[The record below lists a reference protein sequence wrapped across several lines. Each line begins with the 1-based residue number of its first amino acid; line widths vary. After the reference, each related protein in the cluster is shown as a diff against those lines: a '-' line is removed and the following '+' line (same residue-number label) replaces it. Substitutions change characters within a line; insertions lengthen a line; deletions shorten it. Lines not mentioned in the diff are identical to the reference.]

1 MKYRIAIC
9 DDVRADANYLCG
21 IVETWAQKSNVA
33 VELKT
38 FPSAEAFLFAY
49 AEDKLWHILLLD
61 VEMGKM
67 SGVELAKT
75 VRRENKE
82 LQIVFVTGYSDYIS
96 DGYDVEALHY
106 LVKPVS
112 EEKLMAVLDRAV
124 QRLIRSERALF
135 FDAHGEAVRIPL
147 REIRY
152 FEVRQNYVTIHAG
165 QEYVLKKTLGELE
178 KELDNG
184 FFRTG
189 RSFVV
194 NLSYI
199 RKITKTE
206 VHLSD
211 DTAIPLPRGMYE
223 ALNRA
228 MIRHF

>member
-1 MKYRIAIC
+1 M
-9 DDVRADANYLCG
+9 
-21 IVETWAQKSNVA
+21 
-33 VELKT
+33 
-38 FPSAEAFLFAY
+38 
-49 AEDKLWHILLLD
+49 
-61 VEMGKM
+61 
-67 SGVELAKT
+67 
-75 VRRENKE
+75 
-82 LQIVFVTGYSDYIS
+82 
-96 DGYDVEALHY
+96 
-106 LVKPVS
+106 
-112 EEKLMAVLDRAV
+112 
-124 QRLIRSERALF
+124 F

-211 DTAIPLPRGMYE
+211 DTAIPLPRGMYQ